1 MKDKQIAVTIL
12 QQIGGKALYMIGAR
26 KKKMAVIKN
35 GVVFKIGRNSKRI
48 NKVKITLNSMD
59 TYDIE
64 YWYSAFSMKTLED
77 KSKLI
82 SSDKGIY
89 CDGLK
94 QSIEGNTGM
103 YTNL

>member
-1 MKDKQIAVTIL
+1 MTD
-12 QQIGGKALYMIGAR
+12 QQIGSEALYMIGAR
-26 KKKMAVIKN
+26 KRPFIGIKN
-35 GVVFKIGRNSKRI
+35 GVMFRVGKNSKRI

-64 YWYSAFSMKTLED
+64 YWYSAFSKKTLED

-82 SSDKGIY
+82 SKDNGIY
-89 CDGLK
+89 NDGLLK
-94 QSIEGNTGM
+94 SIENNTGM